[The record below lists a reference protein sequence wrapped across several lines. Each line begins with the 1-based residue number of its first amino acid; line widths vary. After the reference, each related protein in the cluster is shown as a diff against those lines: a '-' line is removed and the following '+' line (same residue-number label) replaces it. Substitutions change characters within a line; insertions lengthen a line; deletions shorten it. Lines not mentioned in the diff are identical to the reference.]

1 MPKRKPRKRKTTP
14 WTPEIDK
21 AVKQSKC
28 DHAQWKAAGK
38 PRDSSNLLHQ
48 NKILS
53 KKALRSEQRKLEA
66 SLRNEKYK
74 KIMELDET
82 NGKEFY
88 KLVKKQRD
96 HSGSATTAMVF
107 DKVLETDNDSIT
119 DGWAQ
124 YFEELATPINNRNF
138 DQEYFNNT
146 NKDIS
151 NLGNMFNEAPTNLIP
166 SFTEDEGRKTVLS
179 FKNGKSADEE
189 NITAEH
195 LKYGGD
201 ILISIFTR
209 LINFIFLKKN

>member
-1 MPKRKPRKRKTTP
+1 
-14 WTPEIDK
+14 
-21 AVKQSKC
+21 
-28 DHAQWKAAGK
+28 
-38 PRDSSNLLHQ
+38 
-48 NKILS
+48 
-53 KKALRSEQRKLEA
+53 
-66 SLRNEKYK
+66 
-74 KIMELDET
+74 MELDET
-82 NGKEFY
+82 NDKEFY

-151 NLGNMFNEAPTNLIP
+151 NLGNMFNEAPTNLSP

-179 FKNGKSADEE
+179 FQNSKSADEE